1 MIGIES
7 GKHFACAAFVRTTVV
22 TIIPSPLQRLH
33 GFGYNGIVRIHLST
47 WLVLQLEGSV
57 HSVPRDVTLPAGAV
71 CSCETAFAPDRE
83 LRDATRCAPR
93 SAGAAG
99 RAVTC
104 CSFLG
109 PLQGSPSCRHLD
121 HCSFCFACDS
131 VPSFAK
137 LALVAGKLQ
146 PNYRQRCWWNLPPA
160 ACVPPIQNWRPA
172 PAPELFPKVMRLT
185 HD

>member
-1 MIGIES
+1 M
-7 GKHFACAAFVRTTVV
+7 F
-22 TIIPSPLQRLH
+22 
-33 GFGYNGIVRIHLST
+33 
-47 WLVLQLEGSV
+47 GSV
-57 HSVPRDVTLPAGAV
+57 RACCQAMPQADVRDLRARPGRGWLKPYCEWLRVAGAGAV

-172 PAPELFPKVMRLT
+172 PAPELFAKVMRLT

>member
-1 MIGIES
+1 MFES
-7 GKHFACAAFVRTTVV
+7 AAWPRVV
-22 TIIPSPLQRLH
+22 EALLR
-33 GFGYNGIVRIHLST
+33 
-47 WLVLQLEGSV
+47 VLRVAG
-57 HSVPRDVTLPAGAV
+57 AGAV

-109 PLQGSPSCRHLD
+109 PLQGRPSCRHLD